1 MTPKFEE
8 LPYRPCAGIMLAN
21 TEGKV
26 FVGQRIDKAPEGD
39 AWQMPQGGIDDGE
52 EAEQAALRELVE
64 ETGISPGLVDV
75 IARSRNEHFYDL
87 PEELLGKIWK
97 GKYRGQRQWWF
108 LMRFKGVDGDINI
121 DTDHPE
127 FSRWQWVSPDRLPQL
142 IVPFK
147 KRLYESLVS
156 EFGELI

>member
-1 MTPKFEE
+1 
-8 LPYRPCAGIMLAN
+8 MLAN